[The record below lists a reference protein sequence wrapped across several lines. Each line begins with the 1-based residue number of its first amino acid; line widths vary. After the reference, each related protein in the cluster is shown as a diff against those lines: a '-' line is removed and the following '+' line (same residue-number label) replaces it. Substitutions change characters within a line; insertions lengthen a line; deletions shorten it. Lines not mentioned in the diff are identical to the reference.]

1 MTDDLLD
8 SPGGRLLVSVAA
20 AVAGLAGSYAV
31 TGYAPTFIAS
41 PIERTL
47 ARSMPGVVVST
58 AISTLGSLG
67 QQLNLLL
74 AIGLAG
80 LFIALAA
87 RAAILTGQL
96 ANNRA
101 LPVVGT
107 AVVTWAV
114 SVVLTGEVVLAAG
127 PAVPAAA
134 VVGLAQTLDRF
145 GGPMSPIS
153 SKRRR
158 ALSTVGA
165 AVGAATVG
173 YATGNQRS
181 VVATGDD
188 APVLNAPGADLDDV
202 DEKLAVAAD
211 YSLGLGDIDPLVSEN
226 FYEVDINSIDPE
238 LSAADWSLS
247 ITGAVEE
254 EVTLD
259 YEDIIEMDAENRF
272 VTLRC
277 VGESLNGYK
286 TDTAL
291 WTGVPVDSL
300 LKEAGVQS
308 GCECVMLRAEDDY
321 YEEFP
326 IDALRGGMLAYGMNG
341 KVLPRGHGYPV
352 RALVPGHWGEVNVKW
367 LSEIEILDE
376 EADGYWEKRGWQ
388 GTGPVNPVAKLHHE
402 STLSDGRRRIG
413 GHAYAGLHG
422 VQRVEVSTDGGET
435 WADATLS
442 DQLPA
447 ADGNGPA
454 EDAWRQWEYTYDLPS
469 GGHTVVVRMVDQR
482 GEVQPEE
489 ETDSYP
495 SGPSGWVS
503 KQYS

>member
-1 MTDDLLD
+1 MTDDLLET
-8 SPGGRLLVSVAA
+8 PGGRLLVSAAA

-31 TGYAPTFIAS
+31 TGYAPSFIAS
-41 PIERTL
+41 PIERAL
-47 ARSMPGVVVST
+47 ARAMPGIVVST

-74 AIGLAG
+74 AIALAG

-101 LPVVGT
+101 LPTVGT
-107 AVVTWAV
+107 AVVTWGIG
-114 SVVLTGEVVLAAG
+114 VVLTGEVALAAG
-127 PAVPAAA
+127 PAVAAAA
-134 VVGLAQTLDRF
+134 VVALAQTLDGF
-145 GGPMSPIS
+145 GTTTTPIS

-165 AVGAATVG
+165 AVGAATLG
-173 YATGNQRS
+173 YVAGNQRT
-181 VVATGDD
+181 VIATGDD
-188 APVLNAPGADLDDV
+188 APALTAPGADLADV
-202 DEKLAVAAD
+202 EEKLAVAAD
-211 YSLGLGDIDPLVSEN
+211 YSLELDDIDPLVSES

-238 LSAADWSLS
+238 LSAGDWSLS

-259 YEDIIEMDAENRF
+259 YADLQQMDAENRF

-277 VGESLNGYK
+277 VGERLNGYK

-300 LKEAGVQS
+300 LEEAGVQS
-308 GCECVMLRAEDDY
+308 GCECVMLRAADDY

-326 IDALRGGMLAYGMNG
+326 IDALRGGLLAYGMNG
-341 KVLPRGHGYPV
+341 TVLPRGHGYPV

-367 LSEIEILDE
+367 LSEIEVLDR
-376 EADGYWEKRGWQ
+376 EAEGYWEQRGWQ

-402 STLSDGRRRIG
+402 STRPDGRRRVG
-413 GHAYAGLHG
+413 GHAYAGLRG
-422 VQRVEVSTDGGET
+422 VERVEVSTDGGET

-442 DQLPA
+442 DRLPA
-447 ADGNGPA
+447 ASGDGPA
-454 EDAWRQWEYTYDLPS
+454 EDAWRQWEYTYDPPA
-469 GGHTVVVRMVDQR
+469 GGHTVVVRMVDRR
-482 GEVQPEE
+482 GEVQPEA
-489 ETDSYP
+489 ETDAYP
-495 SGPSGWVS
+495 SGASGWVS

>member
-1 MTDDLLD
+1 MPDDLLD

-31 TGYAPTFIAS
+31 TGYAPAFIAS
-41 PIERTL
+41 PIERAL
-47 ARSMPGVVVST
+47 ARSMPGIVVST

-80 LFIALAA
+80 LFLALAA
-87 RAAILTGQL
+87 RAAVLTGQL

-107 AVVTWAV
+107 AVVTWIIG
-114 SVVLTGEVVLAAG
+114 VVLTGEIVLAAG

-134 VVGLAQTLDRF
+134 VVGLAQALDRF

-165 AVGAATVG
+165 AVGAATIG
-173 YATGNQRS
+173 YAVGNRRTAA
-181 VVATGDD
+181 ATGAD
-188 APVLNAPGADLDDV
+188 ALPLDAPGADPADV
-202 DEKLAVAAD
+202 EAKLAVAAD
-211 YSLGLGDIDPLVSEN
+211 YSLDLGNLDPLVSEN

-238 LSAADWSLS
+238 LSAPDWSLS

-259 YEDIIEMDAENRF
+259 YEDIQEMTAENRF

-300 LKEAGVQS
+300 LEEAGVQS

-367 LSEIEILDE
+367 LSEIEVLDE

-402 STLSDGRRRIG
+402 SMLSDGRRRIG
-413 GHAYAGLHG
+413 GHAYAGLRG

-447 ADGNGPA
+447 ASGDGPA
-454 EDAWRQWEYTYDLPS
+454 EDAWRQWEYTYDPPS
-469 GGHTVVVRMVDQR
+469 GSHTVVVRMVDQR

-503 KQYS
+503 KQYA

>member
-8 SPGGRLLVSVAA
+8 SPGGRLLVSAVAA
-20 AVAGLAGSYAV
+20 IAGLAGSYAV
-31 TGYAPTFIAS
+31 TGYAPAFIAS

-47 ARSMPGVVVST
+47 ARSMPGIVVST

-107 AVVTWAV
+107 AVITWAV
-114 SVVLTGEVVLAAG
+114 SVVLTSEVVLAAG
-127 PAVPAAA
+127 PAVSAAA
-134 VVGLAQTLDRF
+134 VVGVAQTLD
-145 GGPMSPIS
+145 GLSGSVSPIS

-158 ALSTVGA
+158 ALSTVGV

-173 YATGNQRS
+173 YTVGNRRS
-181 VVATGDD
+181 VAATGDG
-188 APVLNAPGADLDDV
+188 APALTAPGADLADV
-202 DEKLAVAAD
+202 EEKLAVATD
-211 YSLGLGDIDPLVSEN
+211 SSLQLDDMDPLVSES

-238 LSAADWSLS
+238 LSADDWSLS

-259 YEDIIEMDAENRF
+259 YEDLQQMDAENRF

-277 VGESLNGYK
+277 VGESLNGHK
-286 TDTAL
+286 MDTAL
-291 WTGVPVDSL
+291 WTGVSVDSL
-300 LKEAGVQS
+300 LEEAGVQS
-308 GCECVMLRAEDDY
+308 GCECVMLRADDDY

-341 KVLPRGHGYPV
+341 KILPRGHGYPV

-367 LSEIEILDE
+367 LSEIEVLDE

-402 STLSDGRRRIG
+402 SMLSDGRRRIG
-413 GHAYAGLHG
+413 GHAYAGLRG

-447 ADGNGPA
+447 ADGDGPA
-454 EDAWRQWEYTYDLPS
+454 EDAWRQWEYTYDPPS
-469 GGHTVVVRMVDQR
+469 DGHTVVVRMVDQR
-482 GEVQPEE
+482 GEVQPED

-495 SGPSGWVS
+495 SGASGWVS

>member
-31 TGYAPTFIAS
+31 TGYAPAFIAS
-41 PIERTL
+41 PIERAL
-47 ARSMPGVVVST
+47 ARSMPGIVVST

-87 RAAILTGQL
+87 RAAILTGQFT
-96 ANNRA
+96 NNRA

-107 AVVTWAV
+107 AVVTWGVA
-114 SVVLTGEVVLAAG
+114 VVLTGEVVLAAG

-134 VVGLAQTLDRF
+134 VVGLAQALDGL
-145 GGPMSPIS
+145 GGPMTPIS

-173 YATGNQRS
+173 YTAGNRRTTG
-181 VVATGDD
+181 ATGDAALTLD
-188 APVLNAPGADLDDV
+188 APGADLDDV
-202 DEKLAVAAD
+202 EEKLAVAAD
-211 YSLGLGDIDPLVSEN
+211 ASLNLGDIDPLVSEN
-226 FYEVDINSIDPE
+226 FYEVDINSIDPD

-259 YEDIIEMDAENRF
+259 YEDIQGMEGENRF

-291 WTGVPVDSL
+291 WTGVPVDRL
-300 LKEAGVQS
+300 LEEAGVQS
-308 GCECVMLRAEDDY
+308 GCECVMLRAADDF

-341 KVLPRGHGYPV
+341 TVLPRGHGYPV

-367 LSEIEILDE
+367 LSEIEVLDE

-413 GHAYAGLHG
+413 GHAYAGLRG

-435 WADATLS
+435 WTDATLS

-447 ADGNGPA
+447 ASGDGPA
-454 EDAWRQWEYTYDLPS
+454 EDAWRQWEYTYDPPS

-482 GEVQPEE
+482 GEVQPED

-495 SGPSGWVS
+495 SGASGWVS

>member
-8 SPGGRLLVSVAA
+8 SPGGRLLVSAVAA
-20 AVAGLAGSYAV
+20 IAGLAGSYAV
-31 TGYAPTFIAS
+31 TGYAPAFIAS

-47 ARSMPGVVVST
+47 ARSMPGIVVST

-107 AVVTWAV
+107 AVITWAV
-114 SVVLTGEVVLAAG
+114 SVVLTSEVVLAAG
-127 PAVPAAA
+127 PAVSAAA
-134 VVGLAQTLDRF
+134 VVGVAQVLD
-145 GGPMSPIS
+145 GLSGSVSPIS

-158 ALSTVGA
+158 ALSTVGV

-173 YATGNQRS
+173 YTVGNRRS
-181 VVATGDD
+181 IAATGDG
-188 APVLNAPGADLDDV
+188 APALTAPGADLADV
-202 DEKLAVAAD
+202 EEKLAVATD
-211 YSLGLGDIDPLVSEN
+211 SSLQLDDMDPLVSES

-238 LSAADWSLS
+238 LSADDWSLS
-247 ITGAVEE
+247 ITGAVDE

-259 YEDIIEMDAENRF
+259 YEDLQQMDAENRF

-286 TDTAL
+286 MDTAL

-300 LKEAGVQS
+300 LEEAGVQS
-308 GCECVMLRAEDDY
+308 GCECVMLRADDDY

-341 KVLPRGHGYPV
+341 KILPRGHGYPV

-367 LSEIEILDE
+367 LSEIEVLDQ

-402 STLSDGRRRIG
+402 SMLSDGRRRIG
-413 GHAYAGLHG
+413 GHAYAGLRG

-447 ADGNGPA
+447 ADGDGPA
-454 EDAWRQWEYTYDLPS
+454 EDAWRQWEYTYDPPS
-469 GGHTVVVRMVDQR
+469 DGHTVVVRMVDQR
-482 GEVQPEE
+482 GEVQPEA